1 MRICLKMFAAFVL
14 VFFIVVPYARAQF
27 ESGCCNQFAEQTLNC
42 SNTKPPCSHQVGQY
56 FCRVYA
62 GEGVTG
68 ITAVAGGVL
77 CCNKIYPQL
86 FSNGFCVGGDAPVSA
101 AVVERHQRLAYVRN
115 CSGAYELALLP
126 VSVTSLPEPASPR
139 RVSHETAAAPK

>member
-1 MRICLKMFAAFVL
+1 MRISLKMFAAFVL
-14 VFFIVVPYARAQF
+14 GFFVVVPYARAQF
-27 ESGCCNQFAEQTLNC
+27 ESGCCNQFAEQTLSC
-42 SNTKPPCSHQVGQY
+42 SSTKPVCNHQVGQY

-86 FSNGFCVGGDAPVSA
+86 FSNGSCVGGA
-101 AVVERHQRLAYVRN
+101 AASTTVVERHERLAYVRN

-126 VSVTSLPEPASPR
+126 VSVTSLSEPASPK